1 MTTQFSFSKIENE
14 LLPGFRR
21 RIGAA
26 ESSEDV
32 KKFYVYTMQDLFRQ
46 VFSDNL
52 NLEYGDV
59 SLQPTQDQPFVL
71 SKRIKARAD
80 FVVTWKN
87 SDLSHVM
94 TRFSETAIHRYRH
107 LEKNPA
113 KTEAKIR
120 R

>member
-14 LLPGFRR
+14 LLPRFRKR
-21 RIGAA
+21 LGDA
-26 ESSEDV
+26 ESTEDV

-46 VFSDNL
+46 VFSGNL
-52 NLEYGDV
+52 NLEYGDIF
-59 SLQPTQDQPFVL
+59 LQPNQDKPFALLERV
-71 SKRIKARAD
+71 KERAD
-80 FVVTWKN
+80 FVAIWKN
-87 SDLSHVM
+87 SDLSHVV

-120 R
+120 M

>member
-14 LLPGFRR
+14 LLPGFRK

-32 KKFYVYTMQDLFRQ
+32 KKFYIYTMQDLFRQ
-46 VFSDNL
+46 AFSGNL

-59 SLQPTQDQPFVL
+59 SLQPTQNQPFAL
-71 SKRIKARAD
+71 SQRIKERAD
-80 FVVTWKN
+80 FVAIWKN